1 MYSIPCNL
9 VKALW
14 SWAEKWVSFL
24 TEGYRLETQ
33 HRNKCPYVSQSPL
46 QLHVCS
52 KDSVLFCVSG
62 KLLSV
67 RASSGRQRLLAHGF
81 RVQGPSLR
89 SCPDAH
95 LCFSYVNVFRTKL
108 FTVWSL
114 KIQDELIQT
123 IFWSWVF
130 PPSPCGLVT
139 TTRLLRWVGWPNQR
153 WCLNPWVT
161 QVVRRVLVLLRWPLS
176 PNWVQWH
183 VERSPRVP
191 QEVTKIAGVPRI
203 RGFSKGQQHSSN

>member
-81 RVQGPSLR
+81 HVRGPSLR
-89 SCPDAH
+89 SCPDAQ
-95 LCFSYVNVFRTKL
+95 LCFSYVSVFRTKL
-108 FTVWSL
+108 CTVWSL
-114 KIQDELIQT
+114 KNQANSYKLFFGQELG
-123 IFWSWVF
+123 
-130 PPSPCGLVT
+130 SPNVA
-139 TTRLLRWVGWPNQR
+139 W
-153 WCLNPWVT
+153 WVT
-161 QVVRRVLVLLRWPLS
+161 RSLVWSPVVTRPD
-176 PNWVQWH
+176 
-183 VERSPRVP
+183 
-191 QEVTKIAGVPRI
+191 
-203 RGFSKGQQHSSN
+203 F

>member
-24 TEGYRLETQ
+24 TEEYRLETQ
-33 HRNKCPYVSQSPL
+33 HRNKCPYVSQSLL

-81 RVQGPSLR
+81 RVRGPSLR
-89 SCPDAH
+89 SYPDAH
-95 LCFSYVNVFRTKL
+95 LCFSYVSVFRTKL
-108 FTVWSL
+108 WPFWSL
-114 KIQDELIQT
+114 KNQDELIQT

-139 TTRLLRWVGWPNQR
+139 TTRLLRWVGWPLVNDQTSGGVLTPEWPR
-153 WCLNPWVT
+153 WSGECWC
-161 QVVRRVLVLLRWPLS
+161 
-176 PNWVQWH
+176 
-183 VERSPRVP
+183 
-191 QEVTKIAGVPRI
+191 
-203 RGFSKGQQHSSN
+203 F